1 MTEQTKVVSRSVALI
16 LGAICAVLAVG
27 MIVALIAYL
36 PASSQ
41 IDSLNAQIAQKNQSI
56 SALNAQI
63 ATLNGQISSQNGQN
77 STSSDQ
83 SLQIEINDLE
93 SQLSSLENVLYL
105 NASATLFSNQAF
117 TMDPHSNTTVWD
129 QTNTPLIYTG
139 FVTVQVT
146 STSSTTFVELSYSG
160 YGVVY
165 DNVVKVGT
173 TGTASFPVLPGA
185 ATISLGNTE
194 ANSTVTG
201 NVSAIYT
208 Y

>member
-1 MTEQTKVVSRSVALI
+1 M
-16 LGAICAVLAVG
+16 
-27 MIVALIAYL
+27 
-36 PASSQ
+36 
-41 IDSLNAQIAQKNQSI
+41 
-56 SALNAQI
+56 
-63 ATLNGQISSQNGQN
+63 
-77 STSSDQ
+77 
-83 SLQIEINDLE
+83 
-93 SQLSSLENVLYL
+93 LYL

-117 TMDPHSNTTVWD
+117 TMDPHSNTTLWD

-146 STSSTTFVELSYSG
+146 STSSTTFVELSYSA

-165 DNVVKVGT
+165 DNAVKVGT
-173 TGTASFPVLPGA
+173 AGTASFPVLPGP

-201 NVSAIYT
+201 NVSATYT